1 MPISRMSG
9 AVLAGLLATVT
20 LGGVP
25 AHAEGSKTSYISYW
39 ATGGESSRW
48 HDGNNDAVST
58 SVRFN
63 NCTTASSPGT
73 RTSAAVSVWKDV
85 FGPDQ
90 NKGSQSDVCS
100 ATKYWGRLASGDYYF
115 SLDKINGTSGSGT
128 FHLNAKPVTM
138 TW

>member
-1 MPISRMSG
+1 MSSVVM
-9 AVLAGLLATVT
+9 AAAMATVAF
-20 LGGVP
+20 GAIP

-39 ATGGESSRW
+39 AAGAESSRW

-63 NCTTASSPGT
+63 NCKAASSTGT

-85 FGPDQ
+85 FGPDE
-90 NKGSQSDVCS
+90 NKGSKGDVCS
-100 ATKYWGRLASGDYYF
+100 ATQYWGRLASGDYYF
-115 SLDKINGTSGSGT
+115 RLDKINGTAGPGT
-128 FHLNAKPVTM
+128 FHIDAKPVTM